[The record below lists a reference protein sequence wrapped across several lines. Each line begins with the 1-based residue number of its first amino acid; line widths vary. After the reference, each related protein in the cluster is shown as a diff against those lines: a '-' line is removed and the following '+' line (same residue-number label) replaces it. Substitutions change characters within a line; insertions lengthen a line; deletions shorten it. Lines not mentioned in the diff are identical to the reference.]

1 MMHEISIGGLFAKE
15 RNGNKKKSLLF
26 FSIRI
31 SKQNLFEYEIFQLFS
46 SVFKILLFRF
56 IDNITLTFRAM
67 LPE

>member
-15 RNGNKKKSLLF
+15 RNRNKKKSLLF

-46 SVFKILLFRF
+46 SVF
-56 IDNITLTFRAM
+56 
-67 LPE
+67 